1 MLNQMTKSKVSAS
14 QKPEIMKIG
23 IKKTSIMLAL
33 TMAFFLS
40 PRIAGAQGIPVY
52 DNVNFISFVKQLLEA
67 GKQTANIIKTVK
79 FLKKQKENIEKVSAA
94 IEKLKAVQELIRNNK
109 RLYDT
114 VQGDLRDI
122 LNSPHIR
129 ADEVERI
136 STSFN
141 AILDQ
146 ATEDLEFINEIL
158 SSDHLKL
165 TDGERMRA
173 IRAHQQ
179 ESKEMVTE
187 IERKTERYRD
197 IIAFRE
203 MQDKINNRKTNY

>member
-1 MLNQMTKSKVSAS
+1 
-14 QKPEIMKIG
+14 MKIG
-23 IKKTSIMLAL
+23 IKKIVFTASLILAL
-33 TMAFFLS
+33 TM
-40 PRIAGAQGIPVY
+40 PGRTTAQGIPVY

-109 RLYDT
+109 RLYDM

-173 IRAHQQ
+173 IRVHQQ

>member
-1 MLNQMTKSKVSAS
+1 MLNQMTKSKISAS
-14 QKPEIMKIG
+14 QNLEIMKIG
-23 IKKTSIMLAL
+23 IKKILITTSLIL
-33 TMAFFLS
+33 TLS
-40 PRIAGAQGIPVY
+40 IPSRATAQGIPVY

-109 RLYDT
+109 RLYDM

-129 ADEVERI
+129 TDEVERI

-187 IERKTERYRD
+187 IERKTQRYRD

>member
-1 MLNQMTKSKVSAS
+1 MN
-14 QKPEIMKIG
+14 IG
-23 IKKTSIMLAL
+23 IKKILL
-33 TMAFFLS
+33 TASLILF
-40 PRIAGAQGIPVY
+40 INACGASQGVPVY

-94 IEKLKAVQELIRNNK
+94 IEKLKAVQELISNNE
-109 RLYDT
+109 RLYNM
-114 VQGDLRDI
+114 VRGDLRNI
-122 LNSPHIR
+122 LNSPYIR

-146 ATEDLEFINEIL
+146 ATDNLEFINEIL

-173 IRAHQQ
+173 IRVHQQ

-187 IERKTERYRD
+187 IERKTQRYRD

-203 MQDKINNRKTNY
+203 MQDKINNRVTNY

>member
-1 MLNQMTKSKVSAS
+1 
-14 QKPEIMKIG
+14 MKIEF
-23 IKKTSIMLAL
+23 KKIVFTASLLLAL
-33 TMAFFLS
+33 SM
-40 PRIAGAQGIPVY
+40 PGNVKAQGIPVY
-52 DNVNFISFVKQLLEA
+52 DNVNFVSFIKQLLEA

-94 IEKLKAVQELIRNNK
+94 IEKLKAVKELIRNNK

-136 STSFN
+136 SSSFN

-165 TDGERMRA
+165 TGGERMRA
-173 IRAHQQ
+173 IRVHQQ

-187 IERKTERYRD
+187 IERKTQRYRD
-197 IIAFRE
+197 IIAFRD
-203 MQDKINNRKTNY
+203 MQDKINNRKTSF

>member
-1 MLNQMTKSKVSAS
+1 MNM
-14 QKPEIMKIG
+14 G
-23 IKKTSIMLAL
+23 IKKILL
-33 TMAFFLS
+33 TASLILFMNAS
-40 PRIAGAQGIPVY
+40 GACQGVPVY

-94 IEKLKAVQELIRNNK
+94 IEKLKAVQELIRNNE
-109 RLYDT
+109 RLYNM
-114 VQGDLRDI
+114 VRRDLRDI
-122 LNSPHIR
+122 LNSPYIR
-129 ADEVERI
+129 ADEVGRI

-146 ATEDLEFINEIL
+146 ATDDLEFINEIL

-173 IRAHQQ
+173 IRVHQQ

-187 IERKTERYRD
+187 IERKTQRYRD

-203 MQDKINNRKTNY
+203 MQDKINNRVTNY

>member
-1 MLNQMTKSKVSAS
+1 
-14 QKPEIMKIG
+14 MKIT
-23 IKKTSIMLAL
+23 IKKIVFTASLILAL
-33 TMAFFLS
+33 TMPGRAT
-40 PRIAGAQGIPVY
+40 AQGIPVY

-173 IRAHQQ
+173 IRAHQK

>member
-1 MLNQMTKSKVSAS
+1 
-14 QKPEIMKIG
+14 MKIG
-23 IKKTSIMLAL
+23 IKKILLTTSLILAL
-33 TMAFFLS
+33 SMPSRAT
-40 PRIAGAQGIPVY
+40 AQGIPVY

-109 RLYDT
+109 RLYDM

>member
-1 MLNQMTKSKVSAS
+1 
-14 QKPEIMKIG
+14 MKKKIKTG
-23 IKKTSIMLAL
+23 IIVLTFAL
-33 TMAFFLS
+33 FM
-40 PRIAGAQGIPVY
+40 PAGAACQGFPVY
-52 DNVNFISFVKQLLEA
+52 DNVNFLSFVKQLVEA

-136 STSFN
+136 SSSFN

-173 IRAHQQ
+173 IRAHQR
-179 ESKEMVTE
+179 ESQEMVSE
-187 IERKTERYRD
+187 IERKTQRYRD

-203 MQDKINNRKTNY
+203 MQAVINGRKPNY

>member
-1 MLNQMTKSKVSAS
+1 
-14 QKPEIMKIG
+14 MKKKIKTG
-23 IKKTSIMLAL
+23 IIVL
-33 TMAFFLS
+33 TFTLFM
-40 PRIAGAQGIPVY
+40 PAGAACQGIPVY

-109 RLYDT
+109 RLYDM

-129 ADEVERI
+129 ADEVTRI
-136 STSFN
+136 SDSFN

-165 TDGERMRA
+165 TDGERMSA
-173 IRAHQQ
+173 IRAHQR
-179 ESKEMVTE
+179 ESQEMVSE
-187 IERKTERYRD
+187 IERKTQRYRD

-203 MQDKINNRKTNY
+203 MQEKINNRKTNY

>member
-1 MLNQMTKSKVSAS
+1 
-14 QKPEIMKIG
+14 MKIG
-23 IKKTSIMLAL
+23 IKKIVFTASLILV
-33 TMAFFLS
+33 LS
-40 PRIAGAQGIPVY
+40 MPSRTTAQGIPVY

-109 RLYDT
+109 RLYDM

-187 IERKTERYRD
+187 IERKTQRYRD

>member
-1 MLNQMTKSKVSAS
+1 MTSL
-14 QKPEIMKIG
+14 I
-23 IKKTSIMLAL
+23 LAL
-33 TMAFFLS
+33 SMPGRAT
-40 PRIAGAQGIPVY
+40 AQGMPVY
-52 DNVNFISFVKQLLEA
+52 DNINFISFAKQLLEA
-67 GKQTANIIKTVK
+67 GKQTSNIIKTVK

-109 RLYDT
+109 RLYDM

-141 AILDQ
+141 TILNQ

>member
-1 MLNQMTKSKVSAS
+1 
-14 QKPEIMKIG
+14 MKIE
-23 IKKTSIMLAL
+23 IKKILLTTSLILAL
-33 TMAFFLS
+33 SMPSCAT
-40 PRIAGAQGIPVY
+40 AQGIPVY

-179 ESKEMVTE
+179 ESKGMVTE

>member
-1 MLNQMTKSKVSAS
+1 MGANGS
-14 QKPEIMKIG
+14 
-23 IKKTSIMLAL
+23 
-33 TMAFFLS
+33 
-40 PRIAGAQGIPVY
+40 AQGMPVY
-52 DNVNFISFVKQLLEA
+52 DNINFISFAKQLLEA
-67 GKQTANIIKTVK
+67 GKQTSNIIKTMK

-94 IEKLKAVQELIRNNK
+94 IEKLKAVEELIRNNK
-109 RLYDT
+109 RLYNM

-122 LNSPHIR
+122 LNSPYIQ
-129 ADEVERI
+129 ADEVTRI
-136 STSFN
+136 SDSFN

-165 TDGERMRA
+165 TDGERMKA
-173 IRAHQQ
+173 IRAHQR
-179 ESKEMVTE
+179 ESQEMVSE
-187 IERKTERYRD
+187 IERKTQRYRD

>member
-1 MLNQMTKSKVSAS
+1 
-14 QKPEIMKIG
+14 MKIG
-23 IKKTSIMLAL
+23 IKKIVL
-33 TMAFFLS
+33 TAILLITMGANGS
-40 PRIAGAQGIPVY
+40 AQGFPVY

-94 IEKLKAVQELIRNNK
+94 IEKLKAVEELVRNNK
-109 RLYDT
+109 RLYDM
-114 VQGDLRDI
+114 VRGDLRDI
-122 LNSPHIR
+122 LNSPYIR

-136 STSFN
+136 SSSFN

-146 ATEDLEFINEIL
+146 ATDDLEFINEIL
-158 SSDHLKL
+158 SSGHLKL

-173 IRAHQQ
+173 IQAHRQ
-179 ESKEMVTE
+179 ESQEMVSE
-187 IERKTERYRD
+187 IERKTQRYRD

>member
-1 MLNQMTKSKVSAS
+1 
-14 QKPEIMKIG
+14 MKIT
-23 IKKTSIMLAL
+23 IKKIVFTASLILAL
-33 TMAFFLS
+33 TMPGRAT
-40 PRIAGAQGIPVY
+40 AQGIPVY

-173 IRAHQQ
+173 IRAHQK

-187 IERKTERYRD
+187 IERKTQRYRD

>member
-1 MLNQMTKSKVSAS
+1 MTKSKASAS
-14 QKPEIMKIG
+14 QNPEIMKIT
-23 IKKTSIMLAL
+23 IKKIVFTASLILAL
-33 TMAFFLS
+33 TMPGRAT
-40 PRIAGAQGIPVY
+40 AQGIPVY

-173 IRAHQQ
+173 IRAHQK

>member
-1 MLNQMTKSKVSAS
+1 
-14 QKPEIMKIG
+14 MKRKFS
-23 IKKTSIMLAL
+23 IKKVAL
-33 TMAFFLS
+33 TAILLITMGVNGS
-40 PRIAGAQGIPVY
+40 AQGIPVY

-109 RLYDT
+109 RLYDM

-136 STSFN
+136 SSSFN

-173 IRAHQQ
+173 IRTHQL

-187 IERKTERYRD
+187 IERKTQRYRD

>member
-1 MLNQMTKSKVSAS
+1 
-14 QKPEIMKIG
+14 MKIG
-23 IKKTSIMLAL
+23 YKKILL
-33 TMAFFLS
+33 TASLILLIS
-40 PRIAGAQGIPVY
+40 ARGACQGVPVY

-94 IEKLKAVQELIRNNK
+94 IEKLKAVQELIRNNE
-109 RLYDT
+109 RLYNM
-114 VQGDLRDI
+114 VRGDLRDI
-122 LNSPHIR
+122 LNSPYIR
-129 ADEVERI
+129 TDEVERI

-146 ATEDLEFINEIL
+146 ATDDLEFINEIL
-158 SSDHLKL
+158 SSGHLKL

-173 IRAHQQ
+173 IQAHRQ
-179 ESKEMVTE
+179 ESQEMVSE
-187 IERKTERYRD
+187 IERKTQRYRD

>member
-1 MLNQMTKSKVSAS
+1 MTSL
-14 QKPEIMKIG
+14 I
-23 IKKTSIMLAL
+23 LAL
-33 TMAFFLS
+33 SMPGRAT
-40 PRIAGAQGIPVY
+40 AQGMPVY
-52 DNVNFISFVKQLLEA
+52 DNINFISFAKQLLEA
-67 GKQTANIIKTVK
+67 GKQTSNIIKTVK

-109 RLYDT
+109 RLYDM

-141 AILDQ
+141 TILNQ

-179 ESKEMVTE
+179 ESKEMVNE

-203 MQDKINNRKTNY
+203 MQDRINNRKTNY

>member
-1 MLNQMTKSKVSAS
+1 
-14 QKPEIMKIG
+14 MKIG
-23 IKKTSIMLAL
+23 IKKTVVVTTLL
-33 TMAFFLS
+33 LMASGHGL
-40 PRIAGAQGIPVY
+40 AQGMPVY
-52 DNVNFISFVKQLLEA
+52 DNINFISFAKQLLEA
-67 GKQTANIIKTVK
+67 GKQTSNIIKTVN

-94 IEKLKAVQELIRNNK
+94 IEKLRAVQELIHNNK
-109 RLYDT
+109 RLYDM

-122 LNSPHIR
+122 LNSPYIR

-136 STSFN
+136 SESFN

-173 IRAHQQ
+173 IRVHQQ
-179 ESKEMVTE
+179 ESMEMVTE
-187 IERKTERYRD
+187 IERKTQRYRD

>member
-1 MLNQMTKSKVSAS
+1 
-14 QKPEIMKIG
+14 MKIG
-23 IKKTSIMLAL
+23 IKKILLTATLAL
-33 TMAFFLS
+33 ALLMPDRSA
-40 PRIAGAQGIPVY
+40 AQGIPVY
-52 DNVNFISFVKQLLEA
+52 DNINFISFAKQLLEA
-67 GKQTANIIKTVK
+67 GKQTSNIIKTVK

-94 IEKLKAVQELIRNNK
+94 IEKLKAVQELIQNNE
-109 RLYDT
+109 RLYNM
-114 VQGDLRDI
+114 VSVDLKDI
-122 LNSPHIR
+122 LNSPHIK
-129 ADEVERI
+129 AEEVGRI

-158 SSDHLKL
+158 SSGHLKL

-173 IRAHQQ
+173 IRSHQQ

-187 IERKTERYRD
+187 IERKTQRYRD

-203 MQDKINNRKTNY
+203 MQDKVNNRKTNY

>member
-1 MLNQMTKSKVSAS
+1 
-14 QKPEIMKIG
+14 MKINF
-23 IKKTSIMLAL
+23 KKIVFTAVLIFALA
-33 TMAFFLS
+33 MPNAI
-40 PRIAGAQGIPVY
+40 RAQGIPVY
-52 DNVNFISFVKQLLEA
+52 DNVNFVSFIKQLLEA

-94 IEKLKAVQELIRNNK
+94 IEKLKAVQELIKNNK
-109 RLYDT
+109 RLYNM

-136 STSFN
+136 SSSFN

-146 ATEDLEFINEIL
+146 ATDDLEFINEIL
-158 SSDHLKL
+158 SSGHLKL

-173 IRAHQQ
+173 IQAHRQ
-179 ESKEMVTE
+179 ESQEMVSE
-187 IERKTERYRD
+187 IERKTQRYRD

-203 MQDKINNRKTNY
+203 MQDKINTRKTNY

>member
-1 MLNQMTKSKVSAS
+1 
-14 QKPEIMKIG
+14 MKIG
-23 IKKTSIMLAL
+23 IKKILLTASLLFAL
-33 TMAFFLS
+33 SMPGTA
-40 PRIAGAQGIPVY
+40 RAQGIPVY
-52 DNVNFISFVKQLLEA
+52 DNVNFVSFIKQLLEA

-109 RLYDT
+109 RLYNM

-136 STSFN
+136 SSSFN

-146 ATEDLEFINEIL
+146 ATDDLEFINEIL
-158 SSDHLKL
+158 SSGHLKL

-173 IRAHQQ
+173 IQTHRQ
-179 ESKEMVTE
+179 ESQEMVSE
-187 IERKTERYRD
+187 IERKTQRYRD

>member
-14 QKPEIMKIG
+14 QNPEIMKIG
-23 IKKTSIMLAL
+23 IKKIVFTASLILV
-33 TMAFFLS
+33 LS
-40 PRIAGAQGIPVY
+40 MPSRTTAQGIPVY

-109 RLYDT
+109 RLYDM

-187 IERKTERYRD
+187 IERKTQRYRD